1 MKQLLSEVIEAIKPD
16 EKYQKE
22 ILGKANDIIR
32 KINKNLRDAKA
43 ILGGSG
49 AKETWL
55 KTFDADIFVK
65 FNYPKYE
72 DKSDELSGVMEK
84 ALKKIYPKI
93 ARLHGSRDYF
103 QIKDGKFTFEII
115 PILDIRK
122 AEEAKNITD
131 VSPLHSKFV
140 LKHKKMADEIR
151 LTKQFCKANNIYGA
165 ESYMRGFS
173 GYICEILTI
182 HYGSFLSLVKNAAKW
197 KDKVVIDIKKYYK
210 ARDIF
215 KEMNKSKLASPLVV
229 IDPVQKDRNAAAA
242 LSMEKFYL
250 FKKKSTE
257 FIKSPSKEF
266 FEIREFNISILKE
279 KFRKEKLIL
288 LEVFPLKR
296 KEDISGAKLL
306 KAFEFLKK
314 ELGKN
319 DFGIIESN
327 WHWDKKAAYFYFA
340 FENRLLPETKEIA
353 GPPVR
358 IKFHYDKFMKKHKKT
373 MVRGNRVFAIAKR
386 NFRDSEKL
394 IRVLISG
401 NYLKNYV
408 KKIKIA

>member
-1 MKQLLSEVIEAIKPD
+1 M
-16 EKYQKE
+16 
-22 ILGKANDIIR
+22 
-32 KINKNLRDAKA
+32 
-43 ILGGSG
+43 
-49 AKETWL
+49 
-55 KTFDADIFVK
+55 
-65 FNYPKYE
+65 
-72 DKSDELSGVMEK
+72 
-84 ALKKIYPKI
+84 
-93 ARLHGSRDYF
+93 
-103 QIKDGKFTFEII
+103 
-115 PILDIRK
+115 
-122 AEEAKNITD
+122 
-131 VSPLHSKFV
+131 
-140 LKHKKMADEIR
+140 
-151 LTKQFCKANNIYGA
+151 
-165 ESYMRGFS
+165 
-173 GYICEILTI
+173 
-182 HYGSFLSLVKNAAKW
+182 
-197 KDKVVIDIKKYYK
+197 
-210 ARDIF
+210 
-215 KEMNKSKLASPLVV
+215 
-229 IDPVQKDRNAAAA
+229 
-242 LSMEKFYL
+242 
-250 FKKKSTE
+250 
-257 FIKSPSKEF
+257 
-266 FEIREFNISILKE
+266 
-279 KFRKEKLIL
+279 
-288 LEVFPLKR
+288 KR

>member
-1 MKQLLSEVIEAIKPD
+1 MAEEDKTTEAEIKEEIEKKVEEKKEETRPSDAELKKTEHHAEKKEEKAWKEFIVPLRRKFGKVARYRRTPKAIRAIKEFLVRHMKMYERD
-16 EKYQKE
+16 LKKVKLDKYLNE
-22 ILGKANDIIR
+22 FIWTRGIR
-32 KINKNLRDAKA
+32 NPPSRVRIKA
-43 ILGGSG
+43 IVDGDVIR
-49 AKETWL
+49 A
-55 KTFDADIFVK
+55 
-65 FNYPKYE
+65 
-72 DKSDELSGVMEK
+72 ELAELTE
-84 ALKKIYPKI
+84 AL
-93 ARLHGSRDYF
+93 
-103 QIKDGKFTFEII
+103 
-115 PILDIRK
+115 
-122 AEEAKNITD
+122 
-131 VSPLHSKFV
+131 
-140 LKHKKMADEIR
+140 
-151 LTKQFCKANNIYGA
+151 
-165 ESYMRGFS
+165 
-173 GYICEILTI
+173 
-182 HYGSFLSLVKNAAKW
+182 
-197 KDKVVIDIKKYYK
+197 
-210 ARDIF
+210 
-215 KEMNKSKLASPLVV
+215 
-229 IDPVQKDRNAAAA
+229 
-242 LSMEKFYL
+242 
-250 FKKKSTE
+250 
-257 FIKSPSKEF
+257 
-266 FEIREFNISILKE
+266 